1 MTGLDFDEATIFKGI
16 YDRGAS
22 FRQMGLIVTTTFCF
36 VLIPLLTD
44 ALKTKQ
50 HILLN
55 RYANAS
61 IKITVILSVASAISL
76 INMLPLMNSVFFK
89 NDSLNGMLSVYM
101 LTVICVSLIMMDIAL
116 LQVKNHVKIILCAFG
131 IGVVVKAILNMVL
144 IPQFSIFGASV
155 STVISLFIF
164 VWILQYQVLK
174 LYHFQT
180 MKKFIVKLVITM
192 MLLSITVQIVMFLIP
207 GEGRMQGLV

>member
-1 MTGLDFDEATIFKGI
+1 
-16 YDRGAS
+16 
-22 FRQMGLIVTTTFCF
+22 
-36 VLIPLLTD
+36 
-44 ALKTKQ
+44 
-50 HILLN
+50 
-55 RYANAS
+55 
-61 IKITVILSVASAISL
+61 
-76 INMLPLMNSVFFK
+76 
-89 NDSLNGMLSVYM
+89 
-101 LTVICVSLIMMDIAL
+101 MMDIAL

-131 IGVVVKAILNMVL
+131 IGVVAKAILNMVL

-174 LYHFQT
+174 MYHFQT

-207 GEGRMQGLV
+207 GEGRMQGLVELAVAATIGVIVVIFLSYACIY

>member
-1 MTGLDFDEATIFKGI
+1 
-16 YDRGAS
+16 
-22 FRQMGLIVTTTFCF
+22 
-36 VLIPLLTD
+36 
-44 ALKTKQ
+44 
-50 HILLN
+50 
-55 RYANAS
+55 
-61 IKITVILSVASAISL
+61 
-76 INMLPLMNSVFFK
+76 
-89 NDSLNGMLSVYM
+89 
-101 LTVICVSLIMMDIAL
+101 MMDIAL

-131 IGVVVKAILNMVL
+131 IGAVVKAILNMVL

-207 GEGRMQGLV
+207 GEGRMQGLVELAVAATIGVIVVIFLSYACIY